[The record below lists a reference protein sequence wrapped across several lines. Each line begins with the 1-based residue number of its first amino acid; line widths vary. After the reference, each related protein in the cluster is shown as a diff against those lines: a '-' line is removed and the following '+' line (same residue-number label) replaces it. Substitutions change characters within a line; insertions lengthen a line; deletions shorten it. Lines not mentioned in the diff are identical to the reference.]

1 MVESARV
8 RKLRWL
14 CRRGM
19 KELDILLERFISDRE
34 QDLADGEWPGFENL
48 LGTEDDV
55 LWDWVQDPSR
65 ARGIAATELLDE
77 IRKYRAG
84 TD

>member
-1 MVESARV
+1 MNAGIERV

-19 KELDILLERFISDRE
+19 KELDILLENFVEAESARISKG
-34 QDLADGEWPGFENL
+34 AWPEFEAML
-48 LGTEDDV
+48 RTEDDM
-55 LWDWVQDPSR
+55 LWDWIQDPGR
-65 ARGIAATELLDE
+65 PDAAGYHALLE
-77 IRKYRAG
+77 HIRRG